1 MTTFDCDE
9 FRDTAP
15 DLALGLLSGDERGA
29 AISHVVT
36 CASCRRHL
44 DGLVQ
49 VADDLLLLAPSVEPE
64 IGFESRVMARLA
76 AGGAFSPPPSLTPP
90 SPSQPPA
97 PSPASSLASPAP
109 SSAAPQAPFPE
120 TETATVGGP
129 ESAPPPGSESDAA
142 LGPSGA
148 TVYPRLAPSSERPA
162 GTTEPRSGRRAGA
175 GRHPRPSHPSH
186 PSRSR
191 VALRRAALL
200 TAALALAVV
209 TGLTGLTAGTARGRD
224 AGRAAALAYQAT
236 AAKQLAARTAVVWAD
251 KGQSWCQLVAFPG
264 HGSQPAQLVIHLD
277 EPDDPL
283 GSYQVLAE
291 PTNGQPAVLI
301 GRIVVAKGHG
311 MLTAAIP
318 AGTGPV
324 DAIRVIDSGRV
335 LKYRATFASV

>member
-15 DLALGLLSGDERGA
+15 DLALGLLTGDERGA

-76 AGGAFSPPPSLTPP
+76 ARGAFSPE
-90 SPSQPPA
+90 PA
-97 PSPASSLASPAP
+97 PGPGGTTASSLPAP
-109 SSAAPQAPFPE
+109 SSQ
-120 TETATVGGP
+120 
-129 ESAPPPGSESDAA
+129 
-142 LGPSGA
+142 
-148 TVYPRLAPSSERPA
+148 RPA
-162 GTTEPRSGRRAGA
+162 SQRPASQRPGRATGPRSGRRISAGH
-175 GRHPRPSHPSH
+175 HPGPSHPSP

-191 VALRRAALL
+191 VVRRRAAVVV
-200 TAALALAVV
+200 AALALAVV
-209 TGLTGLTAGTARGRD
+209 TGVTGLTAGTARGRN
-224 AGRAAALAYQAT
+224 AGRAAALANQAT
-236 AAKQLAARTAVVWAD
+236 AANQLAARTAVVWAD
-251 KGQSWCQLVAFPG
+251 KGQSWCQLVAFPS
-264 HGSQPAQLVIHLD
+264 HGSLPAQLVIRLE
-277 EPDDPL
+277 EPGEPP

-291 PTNGQPAVLI
+291 PTNGQPAVLV
-301 GRIVVAKGHG
+301 GTIVVTNGRG
-311 MLTAAIP
+311 TLTAAVP

-324 DAIRVIDSGRV
+324 DAIRVIDADRA

>member
-15 DLALGLLSGDERGA
+15 DLALGLLTGDERGA

-76 AGGAFSPPPSLTPP
+76 AGGAFSPPPS
-90 SPSQPPA
+90 SQ
-97 PSPASSLASPAP
+97 
-109 SSAAPQAPFPE
+109 
-120 TETATVGGP
+120 
-129 ESAPPPGSESDAA
+129 
-142 LGPSGA
+142 
-148 TVYPRLAPSSERPA
+148 RPA
-162 GTTEPRSGRRAGA
+162 GASGPRSGRRAGA
-175 GRHPRPSHPSH
+175 GAGAGRGRRPGPSH
-186 PSRSR
+186 PSRTR
-191 VALRRAALL
+191 VLRRRAGLV

-251 KGQSWCQLVAFPG
+251 KGQSWCQLVAFPS
-264 HGSQPAQLVIHLD
+264 HGGVPAQLVIHLE

-291 PTNGQPAVLI
+291 PTNGQPAVLL
-301 GRIVVAKGHG
+301 GSIVVANGHG
-311 MLTAAIP
+311 MLTAAVP

-324 DAIRVIDSGRV
+324 DAIRVIDSNRV